1 MPTALERQGDFSQSL
16 DTNGELIVIRDP
28 LTGEPFPG
36 NVIPPDRIHP
46 FGPSLLSVLPEPNFF
61 DRSISGGAYNY
72 IFQDSGD
79 NPKCYHSLRVDWRPT
94 ERDSFS
100 WRGNR
105 VSNDNRAYTGVAVGM
120 PNWGLMYHHYNH
132 IDEGMSLTYNRTF
145 SPSVI
150 NELSL

>member
-1 MPTALERQGDFSQSL
+1 FGGPIPLPGNYNRNRDKLFFFYTHERWLIRVPKAIQRHNMPTALERQGDFSQSL

-46 FGPSLLSVLPEPNFF
+46 FGPRLLSVLPEPNFF

-79 NPKCYHSLRVDWRPT
+79 NPKRYHSLR
-94 ERDSFS
+94 
-100 WRGNR
+100 
-105 VSNDNRAYTGVAVGM
+105 
-120 PNWGLMYHHYNH
+120 
-132 IDEGMSLTYNRTF
+132 
-145 SPSVI
+145 
-150 NELSL
+150 